1 MPTAIDN
8 ETSDWPVAEEHRQ
21 LLDAIKSSYD
31 VNPLPVYKSNT
42 FVEPNAV
49 NSALKNALVEVHFN
63 IRHYCIGDFDSFTAV
78 PLQLIILK
86 DGGQS
91 SSSPYKQKNIREGP
105 MRPKPFDAPPLLFL
119 PPHQHLLLLFLWI
132 SKGNKNK
139 NDEMWIVI
147 EDAAKSRYFVFLIL
161 LVRFGMPAYTYS
173 LF

>member
-31 VNPLPVYKSNT
+31 VNPLPVYKSDT

-63 IRHYCIGDFDSFTAV
+63 IRHYRIGDFDSFTAV

-91 SSSPYKQKNIREGP
+91 SSSPYKRKNIREGP
-105 MRPKPFDAPPLLFL
+105 MRPKPFDAPPPTLSASSPTSTPTLSL
-119 PPHQHLLLLFLWI
+119 DI
-132 SKGNKNK
+132 KGKQK
-139 NDEMWIVI
+139 Q
-147 EDAAKSRYFVFLIL
+147 K
-161 LVRFGMPAYTYS
+161 
-173 LF
+173 

>member
-8 ETSDWPVAEEHRQ
+8 ETSNWPVAEEHRQ

-31 VNPLPVYKSNT
+31 VNPLPVYKSDT
-42 FVEPNAV
+42 FVEPNTI
-49 NSALKNALVEVHFN
+49 NSALKNTLVEVHFN
-63 IRHYCIGDFDSFTAV
+63 IRHYHIGDFDSFTAV

-91 SSSPYKQKNIREGP
+91 SSSPYKRKNIHEGP

-119 PPHQHLLLLFLWI
+119 PPHRHLLLLFLQI

-139 NDEMWIVI
+139 NDEMLIVI

-161 LVRFGMPAYTYS
+161 LVQFGMPACTYS